1 MMSIGQELVG
11 HLVVVRDNM
20 AGVHFG
26 RLAEFDAASK
36 SASIID
42 ARKVWYWRGA
52 ASCHGLAARGL
63 DHDGSKVC
71 PVVSRVTMTNVVE
84 VIACSS
90 DGAVSLGA
98 APEWKP

>member
-1 MMSIGQELVG
+1 L
-11 HLVVVRDNM
+11 

-36 SASIID
+36 SATLTD
-42 ARKVWYWRGA
+42 ARNVWYWRGA

-63 DHDGSKVC
+63 DHEGSKVC
-71 PVVSRVTMTNVVE
+71 PVVSRVVMTTVVE

-90 DGAVSLGA
+90 DGAVSRAA
-98 APEWKP
+98 APEWKL